1 MSDSERISI
10 SNGQLTVPN
19 NPEINY
25 IEGDG
30 IGIDITPVMIDVVD
44 SAVEKAY
51 ASERRI
57 HWSEVLAGQ
66 KAFDA
71 TGEWLPLL
79 IETVFRFHWRPP
91 ECDCPVP
98 VYWPWVYWLPPLLL
112 QQERKTSLTRQGR
125 GGGSSMHREH

>member
-30 IGIDITPVMIDVVD
+30 IGIDITPVMINVVD

-51 ASERRI
+51 LGERRI
-57 HWSEVLAGQ
+57 HWSEV
-66 KAFDA
+66 
-71 TGEWLPLL
+71 
-79 IETVFRFHWRPP
+79 
-91 ECDCPVP
+91 
-98 VYWPWVYWLPPLLL
+98 
-112 QQERKTSLTRQGR
+112 
-125 GGGSSMHREH
+125 

>member
-44 SAVEKAY
+44 SAVETAY
-51 ASERRI
+51 KGTKKISWMEVFCVKNLLKYMTQI
-57 HWSEVLAGQ
+57 HGCLM
-66 KAFDA
+66 K
-71 TGEWLPLL
+71 LL
-79 IETVFRFHWRPP
+79 KHAMSF
-91 ECDCPVP
+91 
-98 VYWPWVYWLPPLLL
+98 
-112 QQERKTSLTRQGR
+112 
-125 GGGSSMHREH
+125 